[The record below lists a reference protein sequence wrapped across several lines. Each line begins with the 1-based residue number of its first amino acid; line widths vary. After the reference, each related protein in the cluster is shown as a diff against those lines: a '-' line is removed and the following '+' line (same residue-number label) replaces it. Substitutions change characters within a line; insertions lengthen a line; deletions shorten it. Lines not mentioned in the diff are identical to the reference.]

1 MNFGK
6 RQPTLSSNP
15 LLKMTCGIFKS
26 LQKEG
31 RKEGHRLQMD
41 FLKKINHDGTVER
54 YKARLVA
61 QGYNQVYGEDY
72 DEVFAPVAKF
82 ESTRTVV
89 SQAV

>member
-1 MNFGK
+1 
-6 RQPTLSSNP
+6 
-15 LLKMTCGIFKS
+15 MTCGIFKS

-41 FLKKINHDGTVER
+41 FLKKINPDGTVER

-61 QGYNQVYGEDY
+61 QGYNQVYEEDY
-72 DEVFAPVAKF
+72 DEVFAPVARF

>member
-1 MNFGK
+1 
-6 RQPTLSSNP
+6 
-15 LLKMTCGIFKS
+15 MTCGIFKR

-41 FLKKINHDGTVER
+41 FLKKINPDGTVER

-61 QGYNQVYGEDY
+61 QGYNQIYEEDY
-72 DEVFAPVAKF
+72 DEVFAPVARF